1 MDEKNAI
8 KVLIATAEH
17 DITGYLYAPNAS
29 EMDSKKKKAVL
40 LGAINGQ
47 NRFITL
53 WDCTVTLRDDVNYI
67 PENFEFYNINLS
79 IIHFCTTVSK

>member
-29 EMDSKKKKAVL
+29 EMDSKKKKAEAPGQKIL
-40 LGAINGQ
+40 LLIEV
-47 NRFITL
+47 RRH
-53 WDCTVTLRDDVNYI
+53 TVFLYAYYIISPYQVNLFFDI
-67 PENFEFYNINLS
+67 
-79 IIHFCTTVSK
+79 FCGNVQ

>member
-29 EMDSKKKKAVL
+29 EMDSKKKKAEAPGQKIL
-40 LGAINGQ
+40 LLIEVRRHTVFLYAYY
-47 NRFITL
+47 ITKCKKMQSL
-53 WDCTVTLRDDVNYI
+53 KRAVRNCV
-67 PENFEFYNINLS
+67 
-79 IIHFCTTVSK
+79 